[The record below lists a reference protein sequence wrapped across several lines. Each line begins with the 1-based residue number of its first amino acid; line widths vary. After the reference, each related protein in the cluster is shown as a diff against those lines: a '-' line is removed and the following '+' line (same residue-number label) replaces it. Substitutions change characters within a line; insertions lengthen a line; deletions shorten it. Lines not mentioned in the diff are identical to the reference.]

1 MKQRLTF
8 RFGIRH
14 FLLLVLPPAVILCI
28 GILAF
33 FGILVYKTAHPAVI
47 SESVNPSLY
56 LLPSLEVTFPSRNG
70 PDISGWW
77 IPGLKGAPGIVLVPG
92 YGMSRSEVLS
102 LAAVLHEIG
111 FNLLT
116 YDQRGNGA
124 SKKSSTLGLFET
136 DDLLNAIQ
144 FLKSRPE
151 SNKGRIGVW
160 GVDVGA
166 FAALKAASS
175 VPEIEAIAVDG
186 VFESPY
192 DFLDLRIYEDFGFN
206 NPLVR
211 LGCRQMFRLAHVS
224 AIGTGRAEIPIR
236 ALSNRMILFIE
247 GENRKKLS
255 SLTSVLYN
263 KLQPRKEMI
272 SFKASR
278 IHMMSV
284 EDLKNYDRQ
293 VANFFHVN
301 LQ

>member
-8 RFGIRH
+8 RFGIKR
-14 FLLLVLPPAVILCI
+14 FLLLVLPPAAILFI

-33 FGILVYKTAHPAVI
+33 FGILVYKAVHPAAI
-47 SESVNPSLY
+47 PESVHPSLY
-56 LLPSLEVTFPSRNG
+56 LLPSLEVTFPSSNG
-70 PDISGWW
+70 LDISGWW

-102 LAAVLHEIG
+102 LAAVLHENG

-116 YDQRGNGA
+116 YDQRGNG
-124 SKKSSTLGLFET
+124 SRKSSTLGLYET
-136 DDLLNAIQ
+136 DDLLSAIK

-151 SNKGRIGVW
+151 SNRSRLGVW

-166 FAALKAASS
+166 FAALKAAASI
-175 VPEIEAIAVDG
+175 PEIGAIAVDG

-192 DFLDLRIYEDFGFN
+192 DFLDLRIKEDFGFN
-206 NPLVR
+206 NPLLH
-211 LGCRQMFRLAHVS
+211 LGCRQMFRMAHVS

-247 GENRKKLS
+247 GENRKTLS
-255 SLTSVLYN
+255 SLTSALYN
-263 KLQPRKEMI
+263 KIQPRKELI

-278 IHMMSV
+278 IHMMNV